1 MHRWVG
7 GLKGTKSG
15 MLARP
20 VPLQKGERACVV
32 GVQGLCPIINFAG
45 GLKQQKP
52 GHTKSADSLP
62 RKATTDSMKLT
73 GIKRPRPIHWE
84 H

>member
-1 MHRWVG
+1 MLLRRCSSAEILAVPGSSMHRWVG

-52 GHTKSADSLP
+52 GF
-62 RKATTDSMKLT
+62 
-73 GIKRPRPIHWE
+73 GHWKKVDFF
-84 H
+84 